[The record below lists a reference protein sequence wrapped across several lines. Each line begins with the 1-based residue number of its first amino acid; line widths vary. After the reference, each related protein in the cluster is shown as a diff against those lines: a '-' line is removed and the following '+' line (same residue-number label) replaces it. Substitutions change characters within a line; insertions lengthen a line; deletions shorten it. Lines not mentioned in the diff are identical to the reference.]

1 MLCMQD
7 RKLPGGMFGGSM
19 GRGVDIAP
27 SGGGISPRVGG
38 GIFCET
44 LTA

>member
-27 SGGGISPRVGG
+27 SGGGYIPKGRG